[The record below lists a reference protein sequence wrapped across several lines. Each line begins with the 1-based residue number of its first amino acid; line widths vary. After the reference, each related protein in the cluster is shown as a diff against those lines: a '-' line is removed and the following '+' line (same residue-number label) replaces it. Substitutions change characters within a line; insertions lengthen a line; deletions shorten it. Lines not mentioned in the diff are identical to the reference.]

1 MLKYSSWLMN
11 IDLDILN
18 CIHVINIVIHTKIS
32 RIRALL
38 LKSITEKCCKV
49 RLYLV

>member
-1 MLKYSSWLMN
+1 MN

-32 RIRALL
+32 RIRAPFIEEHYGEML
-38 LKSITEKCCKV
+38 
-49 RLYLV
+49 